1 MHTGARDTDSV
12 EQICRWYQDHVR
24 GFLETF
30 APKRIDDLDRELK
43 RITAWQ
49 QQIGEECAVC
59 FVGHS
64 GVGKSTLIN
73 ALVDDRRSILPQGGI
88 GPLTAQATSVR
99 WAATPY
105 LEATYLPPRTLNQLA
120 FSLECHHENRA
131 RSAGSATA
139 SAPAE
144 LPDLDPEDREEA
156 EADAADAA
164 AVNAEGKG
172 SDRIQA
178 LVRQACLLVRG
189 DSTAEADV
197 AYLADCLRAGLGQTV
212 RHGHEPTAEDAPRV
226 ESLRRALHLSRKNK
240 AYRRE
245 GHLTDHG
252 FLDELRAHAAGNLA
266 PLIQTLEVGWNSPV
280 LSHGLAL
287 VDLPGLGI
295 ANDQYHRVT
304 QEWTREKAKA
314 IALVVDRAGITQDS
328 AELLR
333 SSGFFGRLLHAADAP
348 SADPVQLLVVAVKLD
363 LTANDDWQRGK
374 DRDPDRAG
382 PWTEYF
388 QAAQEQ
394 METRLYREVKGAIVG
409 ALRQSTSDTSEPGLD
424 QVAKHLM
431 DDLAIHVVSAPQFRS
446 LWRQDPED
454 PARIREPEQSGM
466 PQLRECLRA
475 LASQRDTL
483 LRDRIVTAGDQFRER
498 IFRTLEVIRSQ
509 GGDGTRAEEENTRI
523 RAELHSFLFGPAG
536 PGTEFRSRQ
545 GGFRE
550 FLSSTGTKGIQDTVE
565 RAAHTAEKH
574 VRAYLETELSNAHW
588 ATLRAAVRRGGT
600 YHGARRID
608 LPNDFAVRIDEPLG
622 FAWSK
627 EILASVRQRTS
638 ELGKAH
644 LAFVDRVAEWACIR
658 AEAAREPLEALR
670 KQTRSDMRA
679 FDDIGSD
686 RVDQL
691 RSAVRQRLLQR
702 IGLSIRRECKSFV
715 ESHRDVG
722 RGVKLRMLDLIEGLV
737 PSVMEVARDSAV
749 KIMQSEFRSVER
761 DIRAAVD
768 DHRDPIEGVS
778 EAIAPSA
785 RTEPELP
792 TRIEAITAAAP
803 VEHQRANGH
812 EQHAVPQAR

>member
-1 MHTGARDTDSV
+1 M
-12 EQICRWYQDHVR
+12 
-24 GFLETF
+24 F
-30 APKRIDDLDRELK
+30 
-43 RITAWQ
+43 
-49 QQIGEECAVC
+49 
-59 FVGHS
+59 
-64 GVGKSTLIN
+64 
-73 ALVDDRRSILPQGGI
+73 
-88 GPLTAQATSVR
+88 
-99 WAATPY
+99 
-105 LEATYLPPRTLNQLA
+105 
-120 FSLECHHENRA
+120 
-131 RSAGSATA
+131 
-139 SAPAE
+139 
-144 LPDLDPEDREEA
+144 
-156 EADAADAA
+156 
-164 AVNAEGKG
+164 
-172 SDRIQA
+172 
-178 LVRQACLLVRG
+178 
-189 DSTAEADV
+189 
-197 AYLADCLRAGLGQTV
+197 
-212 RHGHEPTAEDAPRV
+212 
-226 ESLRRALHLSRKNK
+226 
-240 AYRRE
+240 
-245 GHLTDHG
+245 
-252 FLDELRAHAAGNLA
+252 
-266 PLIQTLEVGWNSPV
+266 
-280 LSHGLAL
+280 
-287 VDLPGLGI
+287 
-295 ANDQYHRVT
+295 
-304 QEWTREKAKA
+304 
-314 IALVVDRAGITQDS
+314 ALVVDRAGITQDS

-333 SSGFFGRLLHAADAP
+333 SSGFFGRLLHAADDP

-363 LTANDDWQRGK
+363 LTADDDWQRGK

-382 PWTEYF
+382 PWTEHF
-388 QAAQEQ
+388 QAAQKR

-409 ALRQSTSDTSEPGLD
+409 ALRQSTSDTSEPGLE

-431 DDLAIHVVSAPQFRS
+431 DDLAIHVVSAPQFRR

-483 LRDRIVTAGDQFRER
+483 FRDRIVTAGDQFRER

-627 EILASVRQRTS
+627 EILASVRQRTG

-644 LAFVDRVAEWACIR
+644 LVFVDRVAEWACIR

-670 KQTRSDMRA
+670 KQTRSDMRT

-702 IGLSIRRECKSFV
+702 ISLSIRRECKSFV

-749 KIMQSEFRSVER
+749 KIMQSEFRSVVR

-792 TRIEAITAAAP
+792 TRIEPHRSNTSARTDTNSMLYRKHGEPIPYALLRETDAFGIRELDLVAPPSRFWTAQRSGPEEIQIGVDEQRVEQLPTPCRLAATLPADDNWHAQSKRTLDRLEAWFLVCEDPQRRLDIREVATLGHQASLVRHILDNPHLDRVLIADEVGLGKTIEAGLLISNVLERQPELRILYLAPARLVRNVQEEFERLGLHFRKWVAGEDRDATLQDPQIIASIHRAAIRTNFDAFVDTEPWDAAKTRYSTSTSSNSSSAMLSTRP
-803 VEHQRANGH
+803 RTFMRFING
-812 EQHAVPQAR
+812 